1 MHESPSIHDVVLHA
15 LHEMGIPAPSSLV
28 RTLALREGRLV
39 AEKFHFGS
47 GYAVWL
53 AGSQVVDFYD
63 PEGTLWKRLALDT
76 ADKQRAAPGP
86 RQADK
91 AA

>member
-1 MHESPSIHDVVLHA
+1 MHESPSIHDVVRHA
-15 LHEMGIPAPSSLV
+15 LHEMGMTVPASLV
-28 RTLALREGRLV
+28 GTFALREGRLV

-53 AGSQVVDFYD
+53 TGSQVVDFYD
-63 PEGTLWKRLALDT
+63 QDGTLWKRLTLET
-76 ADKQRAAPGP
+76 PDKERAAPGP